1 MAFAMIRRLSSR
13 GCSMTFKIGHTTV
26 SIAFSFS
33 AVLCILLIAFP
44 FSVVMQVLAAI
55 LLHELGHLLCGAA
68 YGVYPSRVALSV
80 RGVGITM
87 ALDGLPGRERTAI
100 ALAGPAVNLAL
111 CVPAALFHFHTW
123 MAVNGAL
130 AVLNLL
136 PVPGLDGGDV
146 LRIVLGWWTGCARAD
161 RACLIV
167 GGVVLFPAASAY
179 FLLLLGGMISR
190 RSLLVFAYLV
200 VLLFA
205 DPPDC
210 KLRTTVL

>member
-1 MAFAMIRRLSSR
+1 MV
-13 GCSMTFKIGHTTV
+13 FKIGRTTV
-26 SIAFSFS
+26 CIAFSFS

-44 FSVVMQVLAAI
+44 LSSVVQVMAAI
-55 LLHELGHLLCGAA
+55 LLHELGHVICGAA
-68 YGVYPSRVALSV
+68 YGVFPSHVALSV

-87 ALDGLPGRERTAI
+87 SPDRLSDKRRIAI
-100 ALAGPAVNLAL
+100 SLAGPAVNLVL

-146 LRIVLGWWTGCARAD
+146 LRIVLGRWTDCARAD
-161 RACLIV
+161 RVCLIV
-167 GGVVLFPAASAY
+167 GGLVLFPAASAY

-210 KLRTTVL
+210 KPRTTVL